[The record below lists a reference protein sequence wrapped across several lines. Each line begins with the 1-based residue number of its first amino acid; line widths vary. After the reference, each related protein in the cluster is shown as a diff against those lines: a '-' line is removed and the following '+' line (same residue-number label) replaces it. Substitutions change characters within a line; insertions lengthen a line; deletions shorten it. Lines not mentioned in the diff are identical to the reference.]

1 MKVCYGGTFN
11 VLHKGH
17 KKLIEKAIETAG
29 KNGTVYLGVT
39 DGKINQEKQ
48 FLKPLSQR
56 LGLIKEYLKNKGFD
70 KQVVIKIIYDK
81 YGPAIKDDYDAIIV
95 SDETIINAKEINKKR
110 IANGLK
116 SLKIIKIPHV
126 LAEDKKPISST
137 RVLKKEID
145 EEGKIL

>member
-1 MKVCYGGTFN
+1 MKVCFSGTFN

-17 KKLIEKAIETAG
+17 KKLIETAIETAG

-39 DGKINQEKQ
+39 DGKMNQKKQ
-48 FLKPLSQR
+48 FLKPLNQR
-56 LGLIKEYLKNKGFD
+56 LELIKEYLKNKGFD
-70 KQVVIKIIYDK
+70 KQVIIKIIHDK

-116 SLKIIKIPHV
+116 PLKIIKIPHV
-126 LAEDKKPISST
+126 LAEDNKPISST

-145 EEGKIL
+145 EEGRSI